1 MSYLQVLLLLGAV
14 PQAVVGNT
22 VRTKVTVS
30 PRSGENVK
38 DLDKTADTYV
48 GYLSP
53 DSQFPTHLGQL
64 GLGPY
69 TVALLG
75 HNPLLTALLLR
86 SLLSNPAL
94 GVGYGAVPPASH
106 FHARQLYGR
115 DPLVPLLLRQYG
127 KYLPYGLGR
136 YGLYGYSA
144 PNNAE
149 DNKPFGSFKY
159 EYRL

>member
-1 MSYLQVLLLLGAV
+1 
-14 PQAVVGNT
+14 
-22 VRTKVTVS
+22 VTTS
-30 PRSGENVK
+30 PPSGENVQ
-38 DLDKTADTYV
+38 DLDKTAGTYV

-53 DSQFPTHLGQL
+53 DAHFPRHVGQL
-64 GLGPY
+64 SLGPY
-69 TVALLG
+69 TAALIG
-75 HNPLLTALLLR
+75 HNPLLATLLLS

-94 GVGYGAVPPASH
+94 GIGYGALPPASH
-106 FHARQLYGR
+106 IQGGRLYGR

-127 KYLPYGLGR
+127 KYLPYGLGS